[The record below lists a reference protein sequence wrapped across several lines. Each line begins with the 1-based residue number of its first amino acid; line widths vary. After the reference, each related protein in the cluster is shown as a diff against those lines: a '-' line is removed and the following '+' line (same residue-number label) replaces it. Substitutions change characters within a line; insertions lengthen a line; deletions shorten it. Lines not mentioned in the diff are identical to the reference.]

1 MTDAAIFHLMPG
13 RHTGDAA
20 ISLVDFANAFAARTN
35 SLDVPDIH
43 PAGAVTVVHWL
54 DDMLAA
60 AEAERAA
67 EVARLARMV
76 TAKVALERQWHADDL
91 RSIGRLRDGEG
102 R

>member
-1 MTDAAIFHLMPG
+1 MSDAAIFELMPG
-13 RHTGDAA
+13 RHAGDAS
-20 ISLVDFANAFAARTN
+20 ISLVDFANTFAARTN

-60 AEAERAA
+60 AEAERAG

-76 TAKVALERQWHADDL
+76 THKVAQERQWHADDL
-91 RSIGRLRDGEG
+91 RSIERFRGGKG
-102 R
+102 